1 MSFAIQLEPSRR
13 AAMRAAGLWP
23 DRLFTD
29 DLDEAVRTA
38 PEATAIVAARA
49 EGGTVRLCWRE
60 LADAVQR
67 IALGLAELGV
77 GRGQVVSFQLP
88 NWWQFVAVYLACVRI
103 GAVANPLVP
112 IFRQRELR
120 FMLRFAESRV
130 VIAPARFRGFDH
142 GAMLRELRPDL
153 PDLRRVL
160 LVGGEGD
167 ESFEKALLARS
178 PDAAQAQALFRER
191 RPGPDELTQ
200 LMYTSG
206 TTGEPKGVMHT
217 HNTLIG
223 TALRFMATVG
233 LTQRDA
239 VLMPSPLGHQSGFLY
254 GMGVALALKTRLV
267 LQDVWNPG
275 LAAELIAREEA
286 GYTFASAAFLAD
298 LANHPGLD
306 AQQLRSLRYFVCS
319 GAPIPG
325 ALVER
330 ASRQL
335 GFRVLSGWGMT
346 ENGIVTVVRP
356 DDPPEH
362 SSQTDGCAIPGMEVR
377 VVGEDH
383 RPLPPGQVGHLQ
395 ARGGGLFVGY
405 LKRPE
410 LAGIAAEGWFD
421 TGDLARMDERGY
433 LRITGRSKDV
443 IIRGGENIPV
453 VEVEALLYRH
463 PAVLQAAIVAYPDER
478 LGERACAFVVPRPGA
493 SIDLASLVEFL
504 KAQQLAVQYLPER
517 IELRESLPCT
527 PSGKVQKFRL
537 RELLQEAAP

>member
-1 MSFAIQLEPSRR
+1 MTFAIQLDASRR
-13 AAMRAAGLWP
+13 TAMCASGLWP

-29 DLDEAVRTA
+29 SLDQAVREA
-38 PEATAIVAARA
+38 PHAPAIVAVRA
-49 EGGTVRLCWRE
+49 EGGTVRLSWRE

-77 GRGQVVSFQLP
+77 QRGEVVSFQLP

-112 IFRQRELR
+112 IFRHRELR
-120 FMLRFAESRV
+120 FMLRFAQSRV
-130 VIAPARFRGFDH
+130 VIAPTRFRGFDH
-142 GAMLRELRPDL
+142 GAMLRELRPEL

-160 LVGGEGD
+160 LVGGERD
-167 ESFEKALLARS
+167 ESFERVLLGAAS
-178 PDAAQAQALFRER
+178 DAVRAEALFRAR

-223 TALRFMATVG
+223 TALRFIDTIG
-233 LTQRDA
+233 LTQDDR

-254 GMGVALALKTRLV
+254 GMGVSLALKTVLV
-267 LQDVWNPG
+267 LQDIWNPG
-275 LAAELIAREEA
+275 DAAGLIEGEGAS
-286 GYTFASAAFLAD
+286 YTFASSAFLAD
-298 LANHPGLD
+298 LVNHPEVD
-306 AQQLRSLRYFVCS
+306 AHRLRNLRHFVCS

-330 ASRQL
+330 ATRQL
-335 GFRVLSGWGMT
+335 NFRVFSGWGMT

-356 DDPPEH
+356 DDPPER
-362 SSQTDGCAIPGMEVR
+362 SAQTDGRAIEGMEVR
-377 VVGEDH
+377 VVGPN
-383 RPLPPGQVGHLQ
+383 RQPLLPGQVGDLQ
-395 ARGGGLFVGY
+395 ARGAGLFVGY

-410 LAGIAAEGWFD
+410 LSATDGEGWFD
-421 TGDLARMDERGY
+421 TGDLARLDERGY

-463 PAVLQAAIVAYPDER
+463 PAILQAAIVAYPDER
-478 LGERACAFVVPRPGA
+478 LGERACAFVVPRPDA
-493 SIDLASLVEFL
+493 SIDLPTLVEFL
-504 KAQQLAVQYLPER
+504 RTQQLAAQYMPER
-517 IELRESLPCT
+517 LEVRDALPCT
-527 PSGKVQKFRL
+527 PSGKIQKFRL
-537 RELLQEAAP
+537 REMLKEAAA